1 MTRPVHVSSDLTGA
15 RGHRLRLYAHRGAN
29 FIHPENTMPA
39 FRRALADGA
48 THLEMDVH
56 RTADGEIVVHHDATG
71 ERLAGV
77 AKFVRDCSVAEIRAW
92 DAGAR
97 FERRGNLAGEAAPE
111 RYEVPLFGEVLDA
124 FPKVTVNV
132 DIKQHDDIAVG
143 DVLRLI
149 EGRGA
154 TGRVVINSFSPRVIA
169 RVRRFGY
176 PGETGVS
183 VPDLLRLRYYPRFL
197 LNPAMIRGEA
207 LQMPVHSEVK
217 SRYLRFLLGS
227 HVHFD
232 RPELL
237 RRAHLAGV
245 RVDFWVVNDP
255 MEARRLLEFGADGIM
270 TDDPASIGPIF
281 LEYARSSGRAVDG
294 GDTEKTS

>member
-1 MTRPVHVSSDLTGA
+1 MSHTHPADT
-15 RGHRLRLYAHRGAN
+15 RGHLLRLYAHRGAN
-29 FIHPENTMPA
+29 FVHPENTMPA

-48 THLEMDVH
+48 THLEMDVY
-56 RTADGEIVVHHDATG
+56 RTTDGEIVVHHDATG
-71 ERLAGV
+71 LRLAGV
-77 AKFVRDCSVAEIRAW
+77 NRFVKDCTLAELRDW

-97 FERRGNLAGEAAPE
+97 FVRRADLAGDEAPA
-111 RYEVPLFGEVLDA
+111 RYEIPLFGEVLDA
-124 FPKVTVNV
+124 FPNVTVNV
-132 DIKQHDDIAVG
+132 DIKQHDDIAVR

-149 EGRGA
+149 EGRKA
-154 TGRVVINSFSPRVIA
+154 TGRVVINSFSPSVIT

-197 LNPAMIRGEA
+197 LNPALILGEA
-207 LQMPVHSEVK
+207 LQLPVHREVK
-217 SRYLRFLLGS
+217 SRYLRLLLGPRIQ
-227 HVHFD
+227 FD

-255 MEARRLLEFGADGIM
+255 LEARRLLEFGADGIM
-270 TDDPASIGPIF
+270 TDDPAAIAPVF
-281 LEYARSSGRAVDG
+281 TEFARTSGRAVDAG
-294 GDTEKTS
+294 VAKKSS